1 MLGGEELGVDLVESC
16 EVAGIVEEHVDAD
29 DVFKGVS
36 GGFEHLLEVFEGDA
50 GLYGDVAG
58 DDFAVGVAVIFLL
71 KETSVFS
78 AISLMDLMFTSILST
93 NGCPLTKSQPSAPA
107 ALEKGR
113 APGLVGVP

>member
-58 DDFAVGVAVIFLL
+58 DDFAVGVAGDL
-71 KETSVFS
+71 S
-78 AISLMDLMFTSILST
+78 ADEE
-93 NGCPLTKSQPSAPA
+93 QPSAPA